1 MLCMVSYY
9 GVLLRFCIVGVM
21 LCVMLWCHVVCHV
34 VVLCCGDLLWCYV
47 VVICCGAM
55 LW

>member
-1 MLCMVSYY
+1 MLCVVSYY
-9 GVLLRFCIVGVM
+9 GVMLRFCIVGVM

-34 VVLCCGDLLWCYV
+34 VVVCCGVMCTCV
-47 VVICCGAM
+47 M